1 MSPLALSLLYATL
14 AGAAIPLGALL
25 AMSPHIGPRWLE
37 TELRHGAIAFG
48 CGILLAAVALVLVP
62 EGTQVLTPLPAA
74 LAFACGGIVF
84 ALLDQI
90 IHRAQGHA
98 AQFLAMLLDFVP
110 EAMAMGAMLA
120 SSSGHAAGHLLV
132 LLIALQNLPEGFN
145 AFCEI
150 TAGRAALRHRTFWL
164 FLALVPLGPIAAFV
178 GGTFLVTQPGVLG
191 AGMLFAAGGIIYLT
205 VQDIAPQSKMRQ
217 KWLPP
222 LGAVAGFLAGMSA
235 QMLLA

>member
-1 MSPLALSLLYATL
+1 MSALALSLLYATL
-14 AGAAIPLGALL
+14 AGAAIPLGALV

-62 EGTQVLTPLPAA
+62 QGTRMLTPLPAA
-74 LAFACGGIVF
+74 LAFASGGIVF

-90 IHRAQGHA
+90 IQRARGHV
-98 AQFLAMLLDFVP
+98 AQLMAMLLDFVP
-110 EAMAMGAMLA
+110 EALAMGAMLA
-120 SSSGHAAGHLLV
+120 DSNGHAAGYLLV

-150 TAGRAALRHRTFWL
+150 TADRAQLRKRTFWL
-164 FLALVPLGPIAAFV
+164 FVALVPLGPIAAFV
-178 GGTFLVTQPGVLG
+178 GGVFLVEQPGALG
-191 AGMLFAAGGIIYLT
+191 TLMLFAAGGIIYLT

-222 LGAVAGFLAGMSA
+222 LGAVAGFLAGMIG
-235 QMLLA
+235 QMLIV